1 MKRSV
6 FFQMAVGFKIL
17 ARTPVP
23 KLHPSP
29 SPPPHSRGFGSK
41 LFAKFISSRGF
52 VHGDVYLKRDVVRF
66 DEELTLIL
74 HIKGRQIESTFL
86 QN

>member
-1 MKRSV
+1 M
-6 FFQMAVGFKIL
+6 
-17 ARTPVP
+17 
-23 KLHPSP
+23 
-29 SPPPHSRGFGSK
+29 
-41 LFAKFISSRGF
+41 
-52 VHGDVYLKRDVVRF
+52 HGDVYLKRDVVRF